1 MKKISRNVSLNQRLA
16 GISFAVFIPMIL
28 VMTYLLASL
37 TNATSAYAQI
47 TKSVSY
53 ANMYARDFKERM
65 DYSMYL
71 AVIGKRDMEELGD
84 GETTVNGI
92 LTVNPYKYIDE
103 LEETCDKLSYMA
115 TVDSNRNQIKRLKNS
130 LKSLKGCVKELET
143 AIDSGGA
150 YEDKMN
156 YLNENIYMLTSLI
169 QEGIQEIFDDA
180 QQKQENQIKA
190 IRSFIQQGVDYIVVA
205 PVVETGWETVLE
217 EAKEAGIPVILSDR
231 QMQLSDDSL
240 YEAWVGGNFVKEGE
254 TCGDWLA
261 DYLEKQGRS
270 DEEIN
275 MVTIQGT
282 IGASAQVGRTEVMD
296 NKLKEHSNW
305 KMLDR
310 QSGEFTQAKGQE
322 VMESFLKSYDDIDV
336 VICENDNEA
345 FGAIDAIKAAG
356 KTCGPEGDII
366 VVSFDSVKAAFE
378 SMIAGDL
385 NATFECN
392 PLHGP
397 RVAEIIQKL
406 EKGEE
411 VEKIQYVDEAYFDT
425 SMDLE
430 EILKTRAY

>member
-1 MKKISRNVSLNQRLA
+1 MKKKMVTALLAVSMLA
-16 GISFAVFIPMIL
+16 GLSAVN
-28 VMTYLLASL
+28 VMAADDDT
-37 TNATSAYAQI
+37 I
-47 TKSVSY
+47 TVGFSQVGAESDWRTANTESMKSTFSEDNGY
-53 ANMYARDFKERM
+53 
-65 DYSMYL
+65 
-71 AVIGKRDMEELGD
+71 EL
-84 GETTVNGI
+84 
-92 LTVNPYKYIDE
+92 
-103 LEETCDKLSYMA
+103 
-115 TVDSNRNQIKRLKNS
+115 
-130 LKSLKGCVKELET
+130 
-143 AIDSGGA
+143 
-150 YEDKMN
+150 
-156 YLNENIYMLTSLI
+156 
-169 QEGIQEIFDDA
+169 IFDDA
-180 QQKQENQIKA
+180 QQKQENQLTA
-190 IRSFIQQGVDYIVVA
+190 IRNFIQQEVDYIVLA
-205 PVVETGWETVLE
+205 PVTETGWDTVLQ
-217 EAKEAGIPVILSDR
+217 EAKDAGIPVIIVDR
-231 QMQLSDDSL
+231 MVDVSDDSL
-240 YEAWVGGNFVKEGE
+240 YTAWVGSNFKLEGQKAMA
-254 TCGDWLA
+254 WLDA
-261 DYLEKQGRS
+261 YLEAKGRG

-275 MVTIQGT
+275 LVDIQGT
-282 IGASAQVGRTEVMD
+282 IGASAQIGRTEGFDEAVEAHD
-296 NKLKEHSNW
+296 NWTTLAQ
-305 KMLDR
+305 

-356 KTCGPEGDII
+356 KTCGPDGDII

>member
-1 MKKISRNVSLNQRLA
+1 
-16 GISFAVFIPMIL
+16 
-28 VMTYLLASL
+28 
-37 TNATSAYAQI
+37 
-47 TKSVSY
+47 
-53 ANMYARDFKERM
+53 
-65 DYSMYL
+65 
-71 AVIGKRDMEELGD
+71 
-84 GETTVNGI
+84 
-92 LTVNPYKYIDE
+92 
-103 LEETCDKLSYMA
+103 
-115 TVDSNRNQIKRLKNS
+115 
-130 LKSLKGCVKELET
+130 
-143 AIDSGGA
+143 
-150 YEDKMN
+150 
-156 YLNENIYMLTSLI
+156 ML
-169 QEGIQEIFDDA
+169 F
-180 QQKQENQIKA
+180 
-190 IRSFIQQGVDYIVVA
+190 RS
-205 PVVETGWETVLE
+205 
-217 EAKEAGIPVILSDR
+217 
-231 QMQLSDDSL
+231 
-240 YEAWVGGNFVKEGE
+240 KEGE

-261 DYLEKQGRS
+261 DYLEKQGRA

-282 IGASAQVGRTEVMD
+282 IGASAQVGRTEGME

-305 KMLDR
+305 NMLDK

>member
-1 MKKISRNVSLNQRLA
+1 MKKKMVTALLAVSMLA
-16 GISFAVFIPMIL
+16 GLSAVN
-28 VMTYLLASL
+28 VMAADDDT
-37 TNATSAYAQI
+37 I
-47 TKSVSY
+47 TVGFSQVGAESDWRTANTESMKSTFS
-53 ANMYARDFKERM
+53 
-65 DYSMYL
+65 
-71 AVIGKRDMEELGD
+71 EE
-84 GETTVNGI
+84 NG
-92 LTVNPYKYIDE
+92 YE
-103 LEETCDKLSYMA
+103 L
-115 TVDSNRNQIKRLKNS
+115 
-130 LKSLKGCVKELET
+130 
-143 AIDSGGA
+143 
-150 YEDKMN
+150 
-156 YLNENIYMLTSLI
+156 
-169 QEGIQEIFDDA
+169 IFDDA
-180 QQKQENQIKA
+180 QQKQENQLTA
-190 IRSFIQQGVDYIVVA
+190 IRNFIQQEVDYIVLA
-205 PVVETGWETVLE
+205 PVTETGWDTVLQ
-217 EAKEAGIPVILSDR
+217 EAKDAGIPVIIVDR
-231 QMQLSDDSL
+231 MVDVSDDSL
-240 YEAWVGGNFVKEGE
+240 YTAWVGSNFKLEGQKAMA
-254 TCGDWLA
+254 WLDA
-261 DYLEKQGRS
+261 YLEAKGRG

-275 MVTIQGT
+275 LVDIQGT
-282 IGASAQVGRTEVMD
+282 IGASAQIGRTEGFDEAVEAHD
-296 NKLKEHSNW
+296 NWTTLAQ
-305 KMLDR
+305 

-356 KTCGPEGDII
+356 KTCGPDGDII

>member
-1 MKKISRNVSLNQRLA
+1 MKRKVITA
-16 GISFAVFIPMIL
+16 
-28 VMTYLLASL
+28 LLA
-37 TNATSAYAQI
+37 ATMVAS
-47 TKSVSY
+47 
-53 ANMYARDFKERM
+53 
-65 DYSMYL
+65 L
-71 AVIGKRDMEELGD
+71 AVGCGNKGGDSKSDSSKSSSSDEITIGFSQVGAESDWRTANSESMKSTFSEK
-84 GETTVNGI
+84 NG
-92 LTVNPYKYIDE
+92 YK
-103 LEETCDKLSYMA
+103 L
-115 TVDSNRNQIKRLKNS
+115 
-130 LKSLKGCVKELET
+130 
-143 AIDSGGA
+143 
-150 YEDKMN
+150 
-156 YLNENIYMLTSLI
+156 
-169 QEGIQEIFDDA
+169 IFDDA
-180 QQKQENQIKA
+180 QQKQENQLTA
-190 IRSFIQQGVDYIVVA
+190 IRNFIQQEVDYIVLA
-205 PVVETGWETVLE
+205 PVTETGWDTVLQ
-217 EAKEAGIPVILSDR
+217 EAKDAGIPVIIVDR
-231 QMQLSDDSL
+231 MVDVSDDSL
-240 YEAWVGGNFVKEGE
+240 YTAWVGSNFKLEGQKAMA
-254 TCGDWLA
+254 WLDA
-261 DYLEKQGRS
+261 YLEAKGRG

-275 MVTIQGT
+275 LVDIQGT
-282 IGASAQVGRTEVMD
+282 IGASAQIGRTEGFDEAVEAHD
-296 NKLKEHSNW
+296 NWTTLAQ
-305 KMLDR
+305 

>member
-1 MKKISRNVSLNQRLA
+1 MRKRLVSA
-16 GISFAVFIPMIL
+16 AL
-28 VMTYLLASL
+28 VAAMALSMTAC
-37 TNATSAYAQI
+37 TSNPAEKETEAAAPADTEAAEEGEEKEAAADGDLITVGYAQVGAESDWR
-47 TKSVSY
+47 TANTESFKST
-53 ANMYARDFKERM
+53 FT
-65 DYSMYL
+65 
-71 AVIGKRDMEELGD
+71 EE
-84 GETTVNGI
+84 NG
-92 LTVNPYKYIDE
+92 YK
-103 LEETCDKLSYMA
+103 L
-115 TVDSNRNQIKRLKNS
+115 
-130 LKSLKGCVKELET
+130 
-143 AIDSGGA
+143 
-150 YEDKMN
+150 
-156 YLNENIYMLTSLI
+156 
-169 QEGIQEIFDDA
+169 IFDDA

-261 DYLEKQGRS
+261 KYLEDQGRG
-270 DEEIN
+270 DEEI
-275 MVTIQGT
+275 T
-282 IGASAQVGRTEVMD
+282 IGASAQVGRTEGMD

-356 KTCGPEGDII
+356 KTCGPDGDII

-378 SMIAGDL
+378 SMIKGDL